1 MYVCVYIYIYMYT
14 CMYVYIYIYIYI
26 YMYILIYIYI
36 YIYIYLYIYIYIY
49 IYDTLLVV
57 YIHRPGLGQLRG
69 LAEAPLLEALL
80 VEGEALLVQRGLE
93 RADAP

>member
-1 MYVCVYIYIYMYT
+1 MYHIYISI
-14 CMYVYIYIYIYI
+14 CIYIS
-26 YMYILIYIYI
+26 
-36 YIYIYLYIYIYIY
+36 IYIYIY